1 MNLPFD
7 PPQRP
12 SGESVFQTPW
22 FEIVAT
28 PAPGGGAPFYVLHCT
43 DFVLLAALNEQGE
56 LLLVRQYRP
65 GAGGVTL
72 EVPGGH
78 VEAGETPEQAARK
91 ELLEETGHE
100 AGPLE
105 LLAVLSP
112 SNARFTNRMWCY
124 FVTEARPAA
133 HAAAYREAGV
143 ELVRYGGGL
152 RALTADPEFSSA
164 SSWALLLAALRAGK
178 LAW

>member
-1 MNLPFD
+1 MNPPLD

-12 SGESVFQTPW
+12 AGESVFQTPW

-28 PAPGGGAPFYVLHCT
+28 PVPGSAAPFYVIHCT
-43 DFVLLAALNEQGE
+43 NFVALAALNEQGE

-65 GAGGVTL
+65 GAGAVTL

-105 LLAVLSP
+105 LLAVISP

-124 FVTEARPAA
+124 FAPDSRPAA
-133 HAAAYREAGV
+133 HAAAQREAGV
-143 ELVRYGGGL
+143 ELVRYRGGV

-164 SSWALLLAALRAGK
+164 GSWALLLAALRAGK
-178 LAW
+178 VAW